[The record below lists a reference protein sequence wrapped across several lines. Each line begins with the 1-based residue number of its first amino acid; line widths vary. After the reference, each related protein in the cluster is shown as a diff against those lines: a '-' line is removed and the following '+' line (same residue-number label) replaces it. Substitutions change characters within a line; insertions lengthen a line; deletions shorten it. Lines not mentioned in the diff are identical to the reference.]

1 MKLNILNINK
11 NEGIKFSKF
20 TGDNNKIHVN
30 EATGNNSIY
39 GENIVHGVLVILR
52 FLEKVNFRKKN
63 SYIKIFFK
71 EGFKYDHDITFK
83 KKFSKSKIFYNL
95 YQQNNINAKIELGNI
110 PLNSPMKKLSNESLK
125 KKIFCIN

>member
-52 FLEKVNFRKKN
+52 FLEKVNFRKKKLLYKN
-63 SYIKIFFK
+63 IF
-71 EGFKYDHDITFK
+71 
-83 KKFSKSKIFYNL
+83 
-95 YQQNNINAKIELGNI
+95 
-110 PLNSPMKKLSNESLK
+110 
-125 KKIFCIN
+125 